1 MSAPVPEYSPA
12 MLRLMLEGRA
22 VLARD
27 DAGQSLRQFAQEV
40 AKLAGVHVRTVYSAL
55 AGRLRE
61 AERRARLWAVLG
73 HFPSDFGIVLTDDGG
88 QFRG

>member
-27 DAGQSLRQFAQEV
+27 DTGQTARQFIHGFARL
-40 AKLAGVHVRTVYSAL
+40 AKVHVRCVHDAL
-55 AGRLRE
+55 AGRLKN

-73 HFPSDFGIVLTDDGG
+73 HHPSDHGIVLTDDGG
-88 QFRG
+88 QRHG